1 MIAFQSSVGDFE
13 INVSQVD
20 IIPWGSYRGIFVMR
34 DQLILFSVKPE
45 FNKLFLVI
53 RDLYVLRDSWRT

>member
-20 IIPWGSYRGIFVMR
+20 IIPGGSYRGIFVMR
-34 DQLILFSVKPE
+34 G
-45 FNKLFLVI
+45 
-53 RDLYVLRDSWRT
+53 